1 MLKGLPEDDF
11 SYFCL
16 EEISLILEP
25 YLYTFLE
32 LSFLSG
38 ITLNVLRCLSM
49 DFLSTICK
57 LSGSLTI
64 KLPDIPLDSMEL
76 FENFLDWI
84 LSIDLKLN
92 IPELDI
98 RLINLAMSFLWAILR
113 SNEGRARMACYLG
126 WSIPKV

>member
-1 MLKGLPEDDF
+1 MQVNSKGEK
-11 SYFCL
+11 
-16 EEISLILEP
+16 
-25 YLYTFLE
+25 YLNTFLE
-32 LSFLSG
+32 LSFFSG
-38 ITLNVLRCLSM
+38 ITLIVLPCFSM
-49 DFLSTICK
+49 DFLSTIYN

-92 IPELDI
+92 NPELDI
-98 RLINLAMSFLWAILR
+98 LLINLAMSFLWAMLS

-126 WSIPKV
+126 WSIPMV